1 MLSTMDENRQEGK
14 QLAIKCKTLKWVQ
27 ANSAPPQRI
36 TLTNSYGKWDDY
48 DITFTITMIV
58 K

>member
-1 MLSTMDENRQEGK
+1 MDENRQEGK
-14 QLAIKCKTLKWVQ
+14 QLAIKRKTLKWVQ